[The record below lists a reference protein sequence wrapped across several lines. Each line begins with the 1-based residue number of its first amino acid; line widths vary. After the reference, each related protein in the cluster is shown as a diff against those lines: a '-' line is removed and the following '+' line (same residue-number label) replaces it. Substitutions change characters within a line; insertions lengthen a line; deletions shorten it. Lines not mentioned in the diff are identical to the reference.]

1 MNFGKLGLGC
11 AHHGFS
17 PESIGK
23 VLKRERKARIIT
35 LFEMAEKT
43 CISISE
49 LEKIESG
56 ITESP
61 SYRTISMICYDG
73 LHMSIKDFDW
83 SIRNFDEQ
91 IKLSQQNSN
100 KF

>member
-1 MNFGKLGLGC
+1 MNFGKLGVSC

-23 VLKRERKARIIT
+23 VLKREREARNIT
-35 LFEMAEKT
+35 LLEMAERT
-43 CISISE
+43 HISISE
-49 LEKIESG
+49 LENIENG
-56 ITESP
+56 RVECP
-61 SYRTISMICYDG
+61 SYHTISMICYDG

-91 IKLSQQNSN
+91 IKLPQ
-100 KF
+100 